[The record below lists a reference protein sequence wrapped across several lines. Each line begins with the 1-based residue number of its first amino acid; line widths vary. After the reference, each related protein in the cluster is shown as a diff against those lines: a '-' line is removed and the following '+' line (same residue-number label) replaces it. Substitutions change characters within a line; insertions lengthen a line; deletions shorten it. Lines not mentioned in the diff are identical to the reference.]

1 MKNNIK
7 QMLKNVIEENAV
19 SFKEQTAKV
28 LYGKVGSRLQ
38 EQYKSVAKNI
48 MSGQTN
54 K

>member
-48 MSGQTN
+48 MSGQIN